1 MVNNSVLTLSANETK
16 LVKILW
22 GVLSASKRV
31 KDANEAWLA
40 EACLSPTPWGMFFS
54 FGYYVEFFLIVPCR
68 VEMFNLRKMKS
79 DDGTD
84 SGSTVPSTTSASATV
99 GVAGSTT
106 KKHPSAREEA
116 VPKAVAT
123 YKVPR
128 GFESGLEE
136 MGRVNYEFGYRVVL
150 ERLRGK
156 HLEIAIEQDPFAEC
170 LEDTNVEMDLN
181 QPFDDSIPSEK

>member
-16 LVKILW
+16 LVKILS
-22 GVLSASKRV
+22 GVLSASERV
-31 KDANEAWLA
+31 KDTNEAWLA
-40 EACLSPTPWGMFFS
+40 EACLNPTPWGMFFS
-54 FGYYVEFFLIVPCR
+54 FAYYVEFFLIVPCC

-84 SGSTVPSTTSASATV
+84 NRSTVPSTTSASVTV

-106 KKHPSAREEA
+106 KKHPSAREEV
-116 VPKAVAT
+116 VPKAVVA
-123 YKVPR
+123 YKVSR

-150 ERLRGK
+150 EWLRGK
-156 HLEIAIEQDPFAEC
+156 HLEIAIEHDPFVEC
-170 LEDTNVEMDLN
+170 PEDTNVEMDLN
-181 QPFDDSIPSEK
+181 QPFDDNTPSEK